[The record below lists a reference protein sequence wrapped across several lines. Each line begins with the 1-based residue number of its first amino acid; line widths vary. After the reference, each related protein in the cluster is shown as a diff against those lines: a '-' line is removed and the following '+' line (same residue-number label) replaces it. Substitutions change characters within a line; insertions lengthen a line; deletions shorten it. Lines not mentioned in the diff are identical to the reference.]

1 MGILTHGVMMW
12 LMRTKVQKV
21 AKMFT
26 VSKLYLLMLGHIY
39 QIPLR
44 KHVMP
49 DQISNISS
57 TTKIF
62 LFTAHDAHPIVSA
75 AFYEV

>member
-1 MGILTHGVMMW
+1 MTGHEKIG
-12 LMRTKVQKV
+12 LMHTKVQKV
-21 AKMFT
+21 AKTFT
-26 VSKLYLLMLGHIY
+26 VSKPYLLTLGHIY

-49 DQISNISS
+49 NQISNISS

-62 LFTAHDAHPIVSA
+62 LFTARDAHPIISA
-75 AFYEV
+75 AFYEM